1 MGEILR
7 CNTIIGTHP
16 LFGPQ
21 SAPDS
26 ILGQRVAVCPV
37 KGDHDKI
44 VGFLSGLGLKVIQCT
59 PEEHDRQMAVSQA
72 LCHFIGR
79 AVVEAG
85 ISKVDLSTKTF
96 DDLMNIVR
104 VISGNSMELFQD
116 MQQLNPFANEI
127 RQKFID
133 ACEKVDEDLS

>member
-1 MGEILR
+1 V
-7 CNTIIGTHP
+7 GTHP

-21 SAPDS
+21 SAPNS
-26 ILGQRVAVCPV
+26 IVGQRVAVCPV
-37 KGDHDKI
+37 RGNPNKL
-44 VGFLSGLGLKVIQCT
+44 VTFLSGLGLKVIQCT

-104 VISGNSMELFQD
+104 VIGGNSIELFQD
-116 MQQLNPFANEI
+116 MQQLNPFAAEI
-127 RQKFID
+127 RQKFMD
-133 ACEKVDEDLS
+133 ACKKVGEDLS